1 MFRIYLVLIALLA
14 TTPAFAQE
22 PVGCDKFN
30 WTLDREKA
38 LLAAPSELPSGGE
51 MPKPLGGAVKLTL
64 VPFAEAKLPSAPS
77 LMPKS
82 PDSYVGFVRVSAL
95 LNTGTYR
102 ITLTQGTWIDVVQ
115 DGHEAKSTAFSG
127 ATGCE
132 GLRKS
137 VKFELAA
144 APFIIELSGT
154 AARSIS
160 LVVTQD

>member
-22 PVGCDKFN
+22 PVGCDKFK
-30 WTLDREKA
+30 WPLDREKV
-38 LLAAPSELPSGGE
+38 LLATPSELPSGGE
-51 MPKPLGGAVKLTL
+51 MLKPLGAAVKLAL

-77 LMPKS
+77 RIPES
-82 PDSYVGFVRVSAL
+82 PDSYAGFVRVSAL
-95 LNTGTYR
+95 LNAGIYR
-102 ITLTQGTWIDVVQ
+102 ITLTQGAWIDVIQ

-144 APFIIELSGT
+144 VPFIIELSGT